1 MRKTLTALMFAA
13 ALPTLAMAA
22 TPAPTDVPPP
32 PAGAPMMD
40 GHGPRFGHGDRG
52 GPMRELNLSKE
63 QRQQVGKLM
72 GDSMK
77 SRHDITDKY
86 LSKLSA
92 ADRKAMQ
99 DELKAS
105 HDKTQKD
112 IRALLTPEQQK
123 KFDEL
128 KKEREQRKAEW
139 AEFQQWKAQKDGKT
153 N

>member
-1 MRKTLTALMFAA
+1 MRKTLTALMLAA
-13 ALPTLAMAA
+13 TLPTLAMAA
-22 TPAPTDVPPP
+22 TPAATDTPPP
-32 PAGAPMMD
+32 PHMMGDHMKD
-40 GHGPRFGHGDRG
+40 GHGPRGGWHG
-52 GPMRELNLSKE
+52 PFKALNLSPE

-77 SRHDITDKY
+77 NRHDITEKY
-86 LSKLSA
+86 LSKLPA

-105 HDKTQKD
+105 HDKTQQD

-139 AEFQQWKAQKDGKT
+139 TEFQQWKAQKDGKT